1 MLRPSTNKEMNEHTL
16 RALSRKRFLKLAG
29 GGLAAASLQGVAGC
43 GGGASDE
50 AGEIVLTFG
59 PDESGELPKVID
71 EYNQKNGTNLTFRQM
86 PSDTGQ
92 YFDQILTEFQ
102 AGGGN
107 VDIIIGDVI
116 WPAQFAAI
124 GYIED
129 ISERVPESERMEFLP
144 STIQSNTYKGKLY
157 GVPWYTDA
165 GLLYYRKDL
174 LEGSGITEPPKTWDE
189 LKQMAKQVKEDS
201 GTKFG
206 FIFQGAEYEGGVVDG
221 LEYIHSAG
229 GQVLDPDDPS
239 KVVIDSPETV
249 EGLSIER
256 SMLADGVAPLAVANY
271 TETETLATFTNG
283 DAVFCRNWPY
293 MYAVL
298 GDPEQSKV
306 TQDQVGIAPLPVVN
320 EGDSPTSGVGGWG
333 FMINAASENKE
344 EAWKF
349 IEFMISPETERR
361 FAEKATFLPPR
372 LNLYEDEELLDA
384 VPIMALGKEAIRNTE
399 PRPVTPFYQDMSL
412 IMAETFNSSLKGDIS
427 PEQAAKDLQEELQNI
442 VDEGRGAT

>member
-1 MLRPSTNKEMNEHTL
+1 MPRSSTNNHTL
-16 RALSRKRFLKLAG
+16 RTLSREHFLKLAG
-29 GGLAAASLQGVAGC
+29 GGITAASLFGIAGC

-59 PDESGELPKVID
+59 PDESGELPKVIE
-71 EYNQKNGTNLTFRQM
+71 EYNQENGTNLTFRQM

-107 VDIIIGDVI
+107 VDVIIGDVI

-129 ISERVPESERMEFLP
+129 ISERVPESEREAFLP
-144 STIQSNTYKGKLY
+144 STIKSNTYKGKLY

-174 LEGSGITEPPKTWDE
+174 LDESGFSEPPKTWDE

-229 GQVLDPDDPS
+229 GRVLDPNDPS

-249 EGLSIER
+249 
-256 SMLADGVAPLAVANY
+256 
-271 TETETLATFTNG
+271 
-283 DAVFCRNWPY
+283 
-293 MYAVL
+293 
-298 GDPEQSKV
+298 
-306 TQDQVGIAPLPVVN
+306 
-320 EGDSPTSGVGGWG
+320 
-333 FMINAASENKE
+333 
-344 EAWKF
+344 
-349 IEFMISPETERR
+349 
-361 FAEKATFLPPR
+361 
-372 LNLYEDEELLDA
+372 
-384 VPIMALGKEAIRNTE
+384 
-399 PRPVTPFYQDMSL
+399 
-412 IMAETFNSSLKGDIS
+412 
-427 PEQAAKDLQEELQNI
+427 
-442 VDEGRGAT
+442 

>member
-1 MLRPSTNKEMNEHTL
+1 MRRSTGAGGRTGGKAG
-16 RALSRKRFLKLAG
+16 RLSRGGFLRLAG
-29 GGLAAASLQGVAGC
+29 GGLAAAGMLGVAGC
-43 GGGASDE
+43 GGGAEDS

-71 EYNQKNGTNLTFRQM
+71 EYNRENGTKITFRQM

-124 GYIED
+124 GYIQD
-129 ISERVPESERMEFLP
+129 LSDRFPESERKGFLP
-144 STIQSNTYKGKLY
+144 STIQSNIYQDKLY

-174 LEGSGITEPPKTWDE
+174 LEEAGISEPPKTWDE
-189 LKQMAKQVKEDS
+189 LKTMAKRVKEQTN
-201 GTKFG
+201 TKYG
-206 FIFQGAEYEGGVVDG
+206 FIFQGSEYEGGVVNG
-221 LEYIHSAG
+221 LEYVHSAG
-229 GQVLDPDDPS
+229 GQVLDPDNPG
-239 KVVIDSPETV
+239 KVVIDSPETI
-249 EGLSIER
+249 EGLRIER
-256 SMLADGVAPLAVANY
+256 SMLAEGVAPQAVANY

-298 GDPEQSKV
+298 GDPKQSKV
-306 TQDQVGIAPLPVVN
+306 SQDQVGIAPLPVVN
-320 EGDSPTSGVGGWG
+320 EGDPPTSGVGGWG
-333 FMINAASENKE
+333 FMISATSENKE

-349 IEFMISPETERR
+349 VEFMISPETQRR
-361 FAEKATFLPPR
+361 FAERSTLLPPR
-372 LNLYEDEELLDA
+372 LSLYEDERLLEE

-412 IMAETFNSSLKGDIS
+412 IMAETFNNSLKGDVS
-427 PEQAAKDLQEELQNI
+427 PEQAARELQEELQNI
-442 VDEGRGAT
+442 VEEGQGAA